1 MRCDQ
6 CGIVTLNIDYSEL
19 YEREKLIELF
29 TLCSSKEI
37 RDSIQ
42 GSNPEI
48 DINSEI
54 VINWKE
60 VFYQIMMILKNNLR
74 VMNLACLGLL
84 IN

>member
-6 CGIVTLNIDYSEL
+6 CGIVTLNLDYSEL
-19 YEREKLIELF
+19 YEREKLIELL
-29 TLCSSKEI
+29 TLCSLKEL